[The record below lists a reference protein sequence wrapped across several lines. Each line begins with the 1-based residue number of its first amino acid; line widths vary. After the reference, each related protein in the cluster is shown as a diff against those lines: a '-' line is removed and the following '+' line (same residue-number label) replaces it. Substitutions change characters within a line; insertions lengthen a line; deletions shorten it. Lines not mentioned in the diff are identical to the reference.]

1 MTATVFPKDDC
12 NSISHPTC
20 SYAIWPQH
28 ILSRGGI
35 YFSTPLNLDGP
46 GDCSNR
52 TCRSDT
58 VPVPSTAL
66 YWPGSFCIL
75 PLRSRSP
82 CKNSNHHET
91 TLLWSPSYAGETLQD
106 EMPRGRKERLRS
118 TEAPDV
124 DEEAILE
131 VDISP
136 AMRWITQLSPS
147 KIPDPQNHELNKMVV
162 LRP

>member
-1 MTATVFPKDDC
+1 MTATVFPTPHALMQYDL
-12 NSISHPTC
+12 NISSQEVESISPPPW
-20 SYAIWPQH
+20 IWMGLVTALTEH
-28 ILSRGGI
+28 G
-35 YFSTPLNLDGP
+35 
-46 GDCSNR
+46 
-52 TCRSDT
+52 RSDT